1 MDSAT
6 HQFLQMD
13 WIGWHPSMIMGVLV
27 FSIPIVAIVGHFWHE
42 TIKTRSE
49 TELKRQMIEQ
59 GMSADDIERVLA
71 ARGPESEHDRKKRLR
86 REAVGG
92 V

>member
-6 HQFLQMD
+6 HQLFQMD
-13 WIGWHPSMIMGVLV
+13 WIDLDPAMIVGVLV
-27 FSIPIVAIVGHFWHE
+27 LSIPIVAIVGHFWHE

-49 TELKRQMIEQ
+49 TELKHRMIEQ

-71 ARGPESEHDRKKRLR
+71 ARSPESERDRKKRLR
-86 REAVGG
+86 REAAGNV
-92 V
+92 